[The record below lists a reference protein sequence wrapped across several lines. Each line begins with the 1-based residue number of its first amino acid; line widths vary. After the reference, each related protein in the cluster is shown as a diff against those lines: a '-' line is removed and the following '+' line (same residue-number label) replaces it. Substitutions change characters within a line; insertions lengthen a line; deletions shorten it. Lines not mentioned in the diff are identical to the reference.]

1 MSLEGL
7 ENTWLWLDNPVNT
20 HEGYNRMEK
29 SHVPGSGQP
38 REVIPFTCRCSQGSD
53 PIHMLVLPNLYW
65 VCTRQSQHKVRMHS
79 ISLTC

>member
-38 REVIPFTCRCSQGSD
+38 REVIPFTRRCSPTYTGFALDKAS
-53 PIHMLVLPNLYW
+53 
-65 VCTRQSQHKVRMHS
+65 TR
-79 ISLTC
+79 